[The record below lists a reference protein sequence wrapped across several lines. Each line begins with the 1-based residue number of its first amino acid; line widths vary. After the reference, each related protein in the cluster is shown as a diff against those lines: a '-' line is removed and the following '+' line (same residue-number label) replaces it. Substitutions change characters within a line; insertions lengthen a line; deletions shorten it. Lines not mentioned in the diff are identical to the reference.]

1 MFAVV
6 FAAAAD
12 DAADAAARR
21 PCTMSL
27 CFCFRTFSYSGA
39 SPWRVPHAE
48 ALAMQAIATKTFA
61 RHHRLFF
68 EKDIWAMI
76 LTLL

>member
-1 MFAVV
+1 MMLLMLLLVV
-6 FAAAAD
+6 LA
-12 DAADAAARR
+12 
-21 PCTMSL
+21 L
-27 CFCFRTFSYSGA
+27 CLYVLFPHFSYSGA